1 MALSICEVEPVVVV
15 LEVMQ
20 VDKRSRGKEKDLF
33 ALSGVVGAIAMR
45 FPQAEI
51 VAYTPVQWKGSVPK
65 HVMQDRLSKR
75 LTPTELEAIASR
87 ATHDAWDAIGIGAKY
102 WSERG
107 HTRWKLQR

>member
-1 MALSICEVEPVVVV
+1 MTVLSVDPGLWKSGCAVWTSDGTLVRAWTQRQPTSTQSGSSLWRRMALSICEVEPAVVV

-51 VAYTPVQWKGSVPK
+51 VAYTPVQ
-65 HVMQDRLSKR
+65 
-75 LTPTELEAIASR
+75 
-87 ATHDAWDAIGIGAKY
+87 
-102 WSERG
+102 
-107 HTRWKLQR
+107 